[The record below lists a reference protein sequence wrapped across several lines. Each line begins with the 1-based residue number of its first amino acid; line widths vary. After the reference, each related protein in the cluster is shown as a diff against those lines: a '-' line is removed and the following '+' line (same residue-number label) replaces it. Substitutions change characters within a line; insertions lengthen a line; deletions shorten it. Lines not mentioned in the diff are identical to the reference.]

1 MKTWLALNRHFKE
14 LVDACT
20 VFNFICQE
28 LSTYTFLLGTI
39 FCWINL
45 HFLGVVKTVIFLWAL
60 NQHIH
65 FILLNSMQRLI
76 ISPLNSLDSFH
87 IVIRTLIFQLLNI
100 VNSFCHTSQE
110 SDIWLFKCSNICKF
124 DFNRRCSWVVTC
136 LVATKRGH
144 HRGFVRAIYR
154 NLTSP

>member
-39 FCWINL
+39 FYWINL

-60 NQHIH
+60 NQHIEY
-65 FILLNSMQRLI
+65 FSFYIAKLNAKI
-76 ISPLNSLDSFH
+76 DYFPL
-87 IVIRTLIFQLLNI
+87 
-100 VNSFCHTSQE
+100 
-110 SDIWLFKCSNICKF
+110 KF
-124 DFNRRCSWVVTC
+124 PR
-136 LVATKRGH
+136 
-144 HRGFVRAIYR
+144 
-154 NLTSP
+154 